1 MDALKLTERHLEQ
14 KASEILED
22 ARRLRTPLA
31 VLFEAGLPVQEVVA
45 LLDTGLTACRI
56 PARGSG

>member
-22 ARRLRTPLA
+22 ARRLRTPL
-31 VLFEAGLPVQEVVA
+31 GSPSRH
-45 LLDTGLTACRI
+45 RI
-56 PARGSG
+56 DRV